1 MAKQGRCNFCE
12 VRYEWQRDYPLRFT
26 ACTRCGRT
34 LVRTTHILKKWPTRT
49 LDEEPARTIA
59 TARRT
64 R

>member
-12 VRYEWQRDYPLRFT
+12 VRYE
-26 ACTRCGRT
+26 
-34 LVRTTHILKKWPTRT
+34 VRTTHILKKWPTRT